1 MRLLQRYI
9 LLELI
14 RTFAFLLTVLTVL
27 LVFVGV
33 IREASES
40 GLGPMQIVQILP
52 FVVPSLLPFT
62 IPATLLLAVCV
73 VYGRVAADHEI
84 TAAKSAGIS
93 VMSLLFPAFLLG
105 GVMSVCS
112 MWLTDQVIPWAV
124 GNIQRTI
131 AMALEVILI
140 DRLRASHQVS
150 DRDHGFSITVMEVRD
165 KTLIGPCFRLARDGR
180 GDVTIQ
186 AESATLEFDLDRQE
200 VILHMVRANVDIPG
214 ERQGFFEKEDI
225 PFPLPISVPPT
236 KPRHLSINEIRGD
249 LARLNDEFHD
259 RRHRQDAEM
268 AMALLLNNP
277 ERLWQDDMQ
286 DFEYHDNVDR
296 TLAAKL
302 DTEIYSR
309 MAMSTSCLVFVLL
322 GSPFAIIQAR
332 RQFLTSFMMCFFPIL
347 VGYYPLMMLMMNQ
360 SKAGVLNPMWAMWV
374 PNLVALIFAVFALRR
389 VRMY

>member
-1 MRLLQRYI
+1 M
-9 LLELI
+9 
-14 RTFAFLLTVLTVL
+14 
-27 LVFVGV
+27 
-33 IREASES
+33 
-40 GLGPMQIVQILP
+40 
-52 FVVPSLLPFT
+52 
-62 IPATLLLAVCV
+62 
-73 VYGRVAADHEI
+73 
-84 TAAKSAGIS
+84 
-93 VMSLLFPAFLLG
+93 LFR
-105 GVMSVCS
+105 S
-112 MWLTDQVIPWAV
+112 
-124 GNIQRTI
+124 
-131 AMALEVILI
+131 
-140 DRLRASHQVS
+140 
-150 DRDHGFSITVMEVRD
+150 
-165 KTLIGPCFRLARDGR
+165 
-180 GDVTIQ
+180 
-186 AESATLEFDLDRQE
+186 
-200 VILHMVRANVDIPG
+200 

-225 PFPLPISVPPT
+225 PFPLPISVPLT

-296 TLAAKL
+296 TLAATL
-302 DTEIYSR
+302 DTEIYRR

-374 PNLVALIFAVFALRR
+374 PNLVALIFAVFARRR